1 MRKFPF
7 EVYLFT
13 AMSGIALFLILVN
26 TLQHVV
32 LKTYYISNYFQTI
45 LFLADFILGII
56 VVMVAFANKGYKTT
70 TTAIDYKPLNRAIF
84 ILFAFVSSL
93 IAFLFIAAKIGLV
106 YEIPLFAALLP
117 TYVFDLPPNLRD
129 SDARDSYL
137 KKNLWFVIA
146 AIAIFIIAVTLDLIN
161 LLFVWNGVLIL
172 AAFSILL
179 PTRETRKENEIK
191 VLTFRTLSPIAAV
204 SMIYAA
210 SVFYLDT
217 ISSGYVFFY
226 AITLLVIAIMILVFR
241 IRYRSV
247 LSGILN
253 AFLVGLSFIG
263 FYIIYHNFNRDTVW
277 LTLLLLFTFWVFG
290 YNYKVF
296 REGSRNISTSFD
308 LMGKGK
314 YIIPSIGL
322 IITIGLAF
330 GNIGALSHDFNVLWT
345 TKIGGGTTGI
355 LLPLS
360 KIDIVP
366 VYLGLSALG
375 IFFTLTLGYRKFNLF
390 LFAVILV
397 MFFIAVVYLL
407 SIKVANV
414 WTPSSTEVSSLSII
428 LTALIFYE
436 PVYRFVRSYTSR
448 IPSGLSI
455 GKRTGAARFIH
466 GRYDVSMIPSKKN
479 NPDFLGAGGF
489 AYVFRGKDVLK
500 NIPVVLKVPRIFDEE
515 SKSEL
520 EKRESIKES
529 IKQIEAESNVLSE
542 ISFPGVVS
550 YIEYFREGGQHF
562 LVEEYAD
569 GRNLNSYLATK
580 GKEGTKF
587 SEEELIRISLNLLF
601 SVNYLHLHEIFHRDL
616 NPGNIVLTKK
626 IPKIIDFGTSKHLAS
641 KVSASF
647 FTHSD
652 RIGVPC
658 YHPPELDS
666 EDKIKASSTYDTYS
680 IGALM
685 CSMITGKFLDN
696 DEMREKY
703 GVEFITRK
711 YLDTEIKPFC
721 NPKIFDIIVKATS
734 LKPSERYQSAF
745 HFIADFLSLSG
756 EFIVTDMGYICRLD
770 QEHKF
775 QIYSHKDI
783 PASIFGDYMINDYVI
798 NITERGKDER
808 SRIGTIEYDSRAE
821 GYVVYPYGKRVVYH
835 KKAGSLSQK
844 VIRGVLNEGD
854 IISLRPDLREG
865 TFSFYRVS

>member
-1 MRKFPF
+1 MRKYPF

-13 AMSGIALFLILVN
+13 AMSGIALFLILLN
-26 TLQHVV
+26 TLQAVV
-32 LKTYYISNYFQTI
+32 FKANYISTYLQFL

-56 VVMVAFANKGYKTT
+56 VMGVAFVNKGYKTT

-84 ILFAFVSSL
+84 VLFAFVSSL
-93 IAFLFIAAKIGLV
+93 ISFLFIAAEIGYI

-117 TYVFDLPPNLRD
+117 TYVFDLPINIMDKDSRDTYIRKNLR
-129 SDARDSYL
+129 
-137 KKNLWFVIA
+137 F
-146 AIAIFIIAVTLDLIN
+146 FIIAVAVFAFAVVLVLLRSLTL
-161 LLFVWNGVLIL
+161 WEGVIIL
-172 AAFSILL
+172 AILSILL
-179 PTRETRKENEIK
+179 PTRDTRKENEIK
-191 VLTFRTLSPIAAV
+191 VLTFRTLSPIAATFL
-204 SMIYAA
+204 IYEA
-210 SVFYLDT
+210 SVFYIDT
-217 ISSGYVFFY
+217 ITSGYVFFY
-226 AITLLVIAIMILVFR
+226 AILLIVIAVMIVLFR
-241 IRYRSV
+241 VRYRSA
-247 LSGILN
+247 LSSTIN
-253 AFLVGLSFIG
+253 AFLVGLSFLG
-263 FYIIYHNFNRDTVW
+263 FFVIYRNFSEDIVW
-277 LTLLLLFTFWVFG
+277 ITLLLLFTFWVYG
-290 YNYKVF
+290 YNYKMF
-296 REGSRNISTSFD
+296 REGSRNLSTSFD

-314 YIIPSIGL
+314 YIIPAMGL
-322 IITIGLAF
+322 VITLGMAY
-330 GNIGALSHDFNVLWT
+330 GNIGMLSHDIKIFWT
-345 TKIGGGTTGI
+345 SVVGSTTGTS
-355 LLPLS
+355 LS
-360 KIDIVP
+360 KIEAVP
-366 VYLGLSALG
+366 AYLGLSALG
-375 IFFTLTLGYRKFNLF
+375 IFFAVTLGYRKFNIFVFSIILIMF
-390 LFAVILV
+390 FFAVS
-397 MFFIAVVYLL
+397 YLL
-407 SIKVANV
+407 SIKITNV
-414 WTPSSTEVSSLSII
+414 WTPTDTEVSSLSII
-428 LTALIFYE
+428 ITALIFYE

-448 IPSGLSI
+448 IPSGFSI
-455 GKRTGAARFIH
+455 GRRTGAARFIH
-466 GRYDVSMIPSKKN
+466 SRYDVSMIPSKKN

-529 IKQIEAESNVLSE
+529 IKQIDAESRVLAE
-542 ISFPGVVS
+542 IAFPGVVA
-550 YIEYFREGGQHF
+550 YIDYFREGGQHF

-587 SEEELIRISLNLLF
+587 SEEEVIRISLNLLF

-711 YLDTEIKPFC
+711 YLEAEVKPFC
-721 NPKIFDIIVKATS
+721 NPKIFDIIVKATN
-734 LKPSERYQSAF
+734 LKPSERYSSAF
-745 HFIADFLSLSG
+745 NFIADFLSLSG
-756 EFIVTDMGYICRLD
+756 EYIVTDQGYICRLD
-770 QEHKF
+770 QDHKF
-775 QIYSHKDI
+775 QVYSHKDI
-783 PASIFGDYMINDYVI
+783 PASIFGDYMIHDNI
-798 NITERGKDER
+798 ITITERGKDER
-808 SRIGTIEYDSRAE
+808 SRIGTIEYDTRTE
-821 GYVVYPYGKRVVYH
+821 GYVVYPYGKRVVYQ

-844 VIRGVLNEGD
+844 VIRSLLNEGD

-865 TFSFYRVS
+865 TLAYYRVN

>member
-13 AMSGIALFLILVN
+13 AMSGIALFLILLN
-26 TLQHVV
+26 MLQTVV
-32 LKTYYISNYFQTI
+32 LKAEYISHYFQI
-45 LFLADFILGII
+45 LLFLADFILGII
-56 VVMVAFANKGYKTT
+56 VVIVAFANKGYKST
-70 TTAIDYKPLNRAIF
+70 TTAVDYKPLNRAIF

-93 IAFLFIAAKIGLV
+93 IAFLFIAAELGPI

-117 TYVFDLPPNLRD
+117 TYLFDFPGNMMD
-129 SDARDSYL
+129 KDARESYL

-146 AIAIFIIAVTLDLIN
+146 AAAIFTIAVILDLAN
-161 LLFVWNGVLIL
+161 LMSVWTGVLIL

-191 VLTFRTLSPIAAV
+191 VLTFRTLSPIAATFL
-204 SMIYAA
+204 IYSA
-210 SVFYLDT
+210 SIFYLDT
-217 ISSGYVFFY
+217 VASGYVFFF
-226 AITLLVIAIMILVFR
+226 AITLLVIGIMIMVFR
-241 IRYRSV
+241 VRYRSV
-247 LSGILN
+247 LTGIIN
-253 AFLVGLSFIG
+253 AFLVGLTFLG
-263 FYIIYHNFNRDTVW
+263 FFIIYRNFSQDVVW
-277 LTLLLLFTFWVFG
+277 LTMLLLFTFWVFG

-296 REGSRNISTSFD
+296 REGSRNIWTSFD
-308 LMGKGK
+308 LLGKGK
-314 YIIPSIGL
+314 YIMPSISL
-322 IITIGLAF
+322 IIALGMAF
-330 GNIGALSHDFNVLWT
+330 GNIGALSHDFKDFWNVMVSS
-345 TKIGGGTTGI
+345 GTSSI
-355 LLPLS
+355 SASFS
-360 KIDIVP
+360 KIEIVP
-366 VYLGLSALG
+366 VYLALSALG
-375 IFFTLTLGYRKFNLF
+375 IFFTVTLGYRKFNLF
-390 LFAVILV
+390 LFTVIIALFFLAV
-397 MFFIAVVYLL
+397 FYLL
-407 SIKVANV
+407 SIKIANV

-428 LTALIFYE
+428 ITALVFYE
-436 PVYRFVRSYTSR
+436 PVYRFARSYTSR
-448 IPSGLSI
+448 IPSVLSI
-455 GKRTGAARFIH
+455 GRRTGAARFIH
-466 GRYDVSMIPSKKN
+466 GRYDVSLIPSKKN

-489 AYVFRGKDVLK
+489 AYVFRGKDVIK

-529 IKQIEAESNVLSE
+529 IKQIEAESRVLSE
-542 ISFPGVVS
+542 ISFPGVVA
-550 YIEYFREGGQHF
+550 YIDYFREGGQHF
-562 LVEEYAD
+562 LAEEYAD

-696 DEMREKY
+696 DEMREKF

-711 YLDTEIKPFC
+711 YLDSEVKPLC

-756 EFIVTDMGYICRLD
+756 EYIVTDMGYICHLD
-770 QEHKF
+770 QDHKF
-775 QIYSHKDI
+775 QIYSHADI
-783 PASIFGDYMINDYVI
+783 PASIFGDYMIHDNVI
-798 NITERGKDER
+798 TISERGKTER
-808 SRIGTIEYDSRAE
+808 SRIGTIEYDSRTQ
-821 GYVVYPYGKRVVYH
+821 GYVVYPYGKRVVYQ
-835 KKAGSLSQK
+835 KKTGSLSQK
-844 VIRGVLNEGD
+844 VIRSVINEGD

-865 TFSFYRVS
+865 TFSYYRVG